1 MPGFTREYCL
11 AKIAELEEKAELY
24 RDSEALADYLQM
36 LAGWRWLAERAVEKS
51 SESAPSGTPLADGSC
66 AAEPST

>member
-24 RDSEALADYLQM
+24 RDAEAMADYLQM
-36 LAGWRWLAERAVEKS
+36 LAGWRWLAERASRKADAG
-51 SESAPSGTPLADGSC
+51 APSAMPLADGC
-66 AAEPST
+66 CPAEPST